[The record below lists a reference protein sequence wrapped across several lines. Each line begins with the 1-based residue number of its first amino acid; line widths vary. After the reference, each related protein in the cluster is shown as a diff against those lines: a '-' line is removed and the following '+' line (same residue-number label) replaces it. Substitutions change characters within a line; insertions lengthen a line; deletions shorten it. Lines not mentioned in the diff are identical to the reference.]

1 MPSFDV
7 VSKANLQ
14 EVDNAFNQAKK
25 EISTRY
31 DFQGT
36 LTDLAMGEDKASFL
50 LKSSSEGRLLA
61 AVDVLQSKLV
71 KRGVSLRFLETGE
84 VDSAALGQVKQTLS
98 LVQGIPM
105 EKAKDLIRIVKD
117 SKLKVQASI
126 QADQLRI
133 TGKSKDDLQNAIA
146 LLKQQQDPLN
156 IELQFNNFR
165 D

>member
-36 LTDLAMGEDKASFL
+36 QTDLAMGEDKASFL
-50 LKSSSEGRLLA
+50 LKSSSEGRLQA
-61 AVDVLQSKLV
+61 AVDVLQTKLV
-71 KRGVSLRFLETGE
+71 KRGVSLRFLTTGTM
-84 VDSAALGQVKQTLS
+84 DAAALGQVKQTLS

-105 EKAKDLIRIVKD
+105 EKGKDLVRIVKD

-133 TGKSKDDLQNAIA
+133 TSKSKDELQSAIT
-146 LLKQQQDPLN
+146 LLKQQQDSLN
-156 IELQFNNFR
+156 IELQFTNFR